1 MQPKRV
7 HSQAPMTH
15 DVGVR
20 AYATIRET
28 AGSFSLTFPCGD
40 LPADDAVTAADH
52 EPNGYFWE
60 GVAQFLAPD
69 LAAVVEFDS
78 EGSMF
83 CAYGDRGPLARLQ
96 QVLEPC
102 LTDPASVSQVIRDAT
117 AAGFEFDD

>member
-1 MQPKRV
+1 VP
-7 HSQAPMTH
+7 
-15 DVGVR
+15 
-20 AYATIRET
+20 AYATIREDG
-28 AGSFSLTFPCGD
+28 GSFSLSFTCGE
-40 LPADDAVTAADH
+40 LPADDAVIAADH

-69 LAAVVEFDS
+69 VAAVVEFDS

-102 LTDPASVSQVIRDAT
+102 LADPARVRQVIRDAT

>member
-1 MQPKRV
+1 
-7 HSQAPMTH
+7 MTD
-15 DVGVR
+15 DVSVAAR
-20 AYATIRET
+20 ATIRENN
-28 AGSFSLTFPCGD
+28 GSFSLSFPCGE
-40 LPADDAVTAADH
+40 LPADDAVVEADH

-78 EGSMF
+78 EGSLF

-102 LTDPASVSQVIRDAT
+102 LSDPGRVTQVIGEAT